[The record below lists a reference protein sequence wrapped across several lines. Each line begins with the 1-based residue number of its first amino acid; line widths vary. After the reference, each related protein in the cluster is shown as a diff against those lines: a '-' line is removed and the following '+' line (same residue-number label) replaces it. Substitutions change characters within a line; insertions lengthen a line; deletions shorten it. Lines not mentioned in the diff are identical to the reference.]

1 MFELFQPTHLLFVF
15 VVVLVVF
22 GPKREISRGLG
33 QTIQSLQEYKEE
45 LKNDVTNTTV
55 EDEPDKKRSI
65 KKV

>member
-1 MFELFQPTHLLFVF
+1 
-15 VVVLVVF
+15 VVF
-22 GPKREISRGLG
+22 GPKRLLEISRGPG

-45 LKNDVTNTTV
+45 LKNNVTNTSA